1 MKKYL
6 IIVLLALAFVLQ
18 SCLPLMDDFQYT
30 PSPRENNMKMSAWSF
45 INQRAEFQSFVSLIK
60 VSGIDTMLYAQTA
73 KKYTYLILSA
83 NAVALLL
90 NDKYAS
96 SIPNMSSLTDV
107 QKADLRN
114 RLLYHIIDGYYYG
127 LPGGNLGFDPI
138 TVITLWKDK
147 NAVMVLKLDQTANPA
162 YASSTD
168 SELSV
173 NSYLPQ
179 STSTHI
185 AITSNLFVSNG
196 VMDVLG
202 NYASYDNIS
211 R

>member
-6 IIVLLALAFVLQ
+6 IIIVLALGFVLQ

-60 VSGIDTMLYAQTA
+60 VSGIDTMLYAQTQ
-73 KKYTYLILSA
+73 KKYTYLILNA

-127 LPGGNLGFDPI
+127 LPGGNLGFDPVN
-138 TVITLWKDK
+138 VITLWKDK
-147 NAVMVLKLDQTANPA
+147 NAVMVLKLDQTANPT
-162 YASSTD
+162 YASLTD
-168 SELSV
+168 CSFAV
-173 NSYLPQ
+173 NSYAPVAP
-179 STSTHI
+179 TTYK
-185 AITSNLFVSNG
+185 AITSNLFVTNG
-196 VMDVLG
+196 VMDVMG

>member
-6 IIVLLALAFVLQ
+6 IIAAFALGFVLQ

-127 LPGGNLGFDPI
+127 LPDGNLGFDPVN
-138 TVITLWKDK
+138 VITLWKDK
-147 NAVMVLKLDQTANPA
+147 NAVMVLKLDQTANPT

>member
-6 IIVLLALAFVLQ
+6 IIAAFALGFVLQ

-127 LPGGNLGFDPI
+127 LPGGNLGFDPVN
-138 TVITLWKDK
+138 VITLWKDK
-147 NAVMVLKLDQTANPA
+147 NAVMVLKLDQTANPT